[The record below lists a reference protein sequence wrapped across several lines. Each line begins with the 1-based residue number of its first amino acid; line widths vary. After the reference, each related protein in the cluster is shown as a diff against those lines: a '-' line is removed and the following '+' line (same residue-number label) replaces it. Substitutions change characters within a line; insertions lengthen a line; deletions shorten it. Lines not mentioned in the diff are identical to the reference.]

1 MRACT
6 LERSSV
12 LGLHEQR
19 HRSSN
24 AAPRYR
30 RSQALPRQPLGAANL
45 QAKLKMDARP
55 RAVFGPIWRAL
66 RVAEH
71 VLTGTLLA
79 LVASLSRRA
88 GRDPNWVPAATRWWH
103 ERLCDCLQLEIRCNG
118 SLQPGALLVANH
130 ISWLDIPAVG
140 ALGRITF
147 LSKDEVRRWPVVG
160 ALAKAAGTLFIT
172 RGGNQAAAVLEQIGE
187 RIDAGVSV
195 MIFAEGTTSDGH
207 SLRRFHP
214 RPFAAAQAAER
225 LLQPV
230 AIRYGSNAEP
240 DPVAPFVGD
249 DTLVTHLLRVL
260 RHPGIKVRIMFL
272 PPIDPKGL
280 ERRAMAN
287 ATRSAIAARLDLG
300 SALAEP
306 ARVPRDRPRRRKSTS
321 V

>member
-1 MRACT
+1 MDVRPWAA
-6 LERSSV
+6 
-12 LGLHEQR
+12 LG
-19 HRSSN
+19 
-24 AAPRYR
+24 PT
-30 RSQALPRQPLGAANL
+30 
-45 QAKLKMDARP
+45 
-55 RAVFGPIWRAL
+55 WRAL

-79 LVASLSRRA
+79 LAAGVSRSA
-88 GRDPNWVPAATRWWH
+88 GRAPNWVPAATRWWH
-103 ERLCDCLQLEIRCNG
+103 QRLCDCLKIEIQSDG
-118 SLQPGALLVANH
+118 SPQPSALLVANH

-147 LSKDEVRRWPVVG
+147 LSKDEVRHWPVVG

-172 RGGNQAAAVLEQIGE
+172 RGGNQAAAVMEQIGE
-187 RIDAGVSV
+187 RIDAGASV
-195 MIFAEGTTSDGH
+195 VIFAEGTTSNGY

-225 LLQPV
+225 ALQPV

-249 DTLVTHLLRVL
+249 DTLLAHLLRVL
-260 RHPGIKVRIMFL
+260 RHPGIKVQVKFL
-272 PPIDPKGL
+272 PPIDPTGL
-280 ERRAMAN
+280 DRRAMAD

-300 SALAEP
+300 TALAEP
-306 ARVPRDRPRRRKSTS
+306 ARVPRDRPGRRTPTS